1 MGEVVPFRPRTAAQ
15 RAAKAQVAASTAR
28 VGRALQDGARQR
40 QRETE
45 RLARRRAAAEAERTR
60 RESLRMAR
68 AEWKAGRVRPWRITA
83 ALDLRKLYGPAVDRA
98 CGAVE
103 PAVDLWEAGDLYPS
117 WEQLQALS
125 KLTEFPVGFFV
136 RDGDP
141 LGEEGS
147 TIELHLKGRGKTA
160 EPEPV
165 VLQFS
170 HQALVNAGIREG
182 VPDTSGALQDSLF

>member
-15 RAAKAQVAASTAR
+15 RTAKAQVAASTAR
-28 VGRALQDGARQR
+28 VGRALQDDARQQ
-40 QRETE
+40 QREAE
-45 RLARRRAAAEAERTR
+45 RQARRRAAAEAEQTR

-98 CGAVE
+98 CGVVE

-125 KLTEFPVGFFV
+125 KLTEFPVAYFV
-136 RDGDP
+136 REGEP
-141 LGEEGS
+141 LSENS
-147 TIELHLKGRGKTA
+147 TIYLHVRGNRKAA
-160 EPEPV
+160 EPEEAP
-165 VLQFS
+165 VLQYT

-182 VPDTSGALQDSLF
+182 TPDTSGATQDSLF